1 MSHPAN
7 QPQPEEITLNERTQM
22 EYLLGNPPSWMMR
35 YGISVL
41 AGFFFVLLALAWF
54 VRYPDIVEAPVV
66 LTTANPPIRV
76 MAKSGGRVV
85 ELLVTEGQTVAT
97 GAVLAVLENT
107 ARRRDVLRLESWL
120 DSAAAREQLLPEPPA
135 GLRLGDLQ
143 GAYSAF
149 TQHWK
154 DLDYFTRHNGVAERV
169 GYLHNQISQLAE
181 LRANLHNQQAIMR
194 SELALT
200 EKEYRRQ
207 QGLHDEGV
215 IADKEFEATQAQFL
229 AQKRQYENTESAMLQ
244 NRMQAKQLEGQINDL
259 QQNKSDS
266 RHDKFQ
272 IVAEDRLRLQS
283 AIAGWKQQFLVQAP
297 IGGTVVL
304 ARVWSQHQ
312 PIAAGEEL
320 LALVPGSAGTAAIL
334 GKADIPVFNSGK
346 IVPGMRAIVRLDGYP
361 AQQHGVLEGRIAAM
375 SLLPQQEGKEKH
387 YRIDVHLPPMLTTS
401 SGIAVPFRPEMTGT
415 LRIATDDR
423 HVLERVFSSLRD
435 LLRHT

>member
-1 MSHPAN
+1 MPHPTN
-7 QPQPEEITLNERTQM
+7 PPQPEEITLNERARM

-41 AGFFFVLLALAWF
+41 AGFFFVLLAMAWF
-54 VRYPDIVEAPVV
+54 VRYPDIVEAPVL

-85 ELLVTEGQTVAT
+85 ELLVAEGQTVAA

-107 ARRRDVLRLESWL
+107 AHWRDVLRLESWL
-120 DSAAAREQLLPEPPA
+120 DSAAAWEQLPKPPT

-154 DLDYFTRHNGVAERV
+154 DLDYFRQHNGVAERV

-181 LRANLHNQQAIMR
+181 LHANLHAQQAIMR
-194 SELALT
+194 TELALT

-207 QGLHDEGV
+207 QRLHDDGV
-215 IADKEFEATQAQFL
+215 IADKEFEATHAQFL

-283 AIAGWKQQFLVQAP
+283 AIASWKQQFLVRAP
-297 IGGTVVL
+297 IGGAVVL

-320 LALVPGSAGTAAIL
+320 LALVPGSARTAAIL

-346 IVPGMRAIVRLDGYP
+346 IVPGMRAIVRLDGLP
-361 AQQHGVLEGRIAAM
+361 AQQYGVLEGRIAAI
-375 SLLPQQEGKEKH
+375 SPLPQQEGKEKH
-387 YRIDVHLPPMLTTS
+387 YRIDVHISPTLTTS
-401 SGIAVPFRPEMTGT
+401 TGIAVPFRPEMTGI

-423 HVLERVFSSLRD
+423 RVLERVFGSLRD